1 MKFDYIV
8 ISNSDSFLN
17 EYISQERNLMNALTN
32 FDGSNGIAFLPQN
45 KNNLAYFLTDGRY
58 TLQAG
63 KQLSNKYEWKIFNI
77 TDKALID
84 IVNLIS
90 PQKIAFAC
98 DLFSYKRIS
107 HLHNVYHIA
116 SDDIRGNYNIPKPI
130 NKIKIYEYDIKY
142 SGESTLSKLKK
153 VQNLMKSDVALITD
167 TSSVCWLSNLRAI
180 DGEIPSSHMF
190 NAYAMVYKGIDKID
204 IYCENNYEVIGEVD
218 RHININNISELNIIN
233 CNISLDS
240 LSMNYDIYTKI
251 EKNNKIIDSNFS
263 ILHLQARK
271 NDTEIQG
278 FLNAQAQDKIVL
290 DRFSDWLKNATDITE
305 LDVVTKMKELRSEMP
320 GFVCQ
325 SFDTIAG
332 WNENGAII
340 HYKPTLESNKKI
352 DGNGVL
358 LVDSGGHY
366 LGGTTDV
373 TRTFLIGSVSDEARY
388 HYKLVEDA
396 NRLLNNAKFPVGVLG
411 CQLDAI
417 ARQNLWKDGLEYQ
430 HGTGHGVG
438 NFLSV
443 HEGPFSI
450 SKRSSVPIY
459 ENYIMSIEPGLYFEG
474 KYGIR
479 IENLVY
485 TKKIND
491 NFMEFCRCE

>member
-1 MKFDYIV
+1 MKFDYLV
-8 ISNSDSFLN
+8 TSNSDSFLN
-17 EYISQERNLMNALTN
+17 EYTYSERSLMKALTN
-32 FDGSNGIAFLPQN
+32 FDGSNGIAFLPKN
-45 KNNLAYFLTDGRY
+45 KNNPAYFLTDGRY
-58 TLQAG
+58 TLQAQ
-63 KQLSNKYEWKIFNI
+63 KQLTKEYEWKVFNI
-77 TDKALID
+77 VDTSLID
-84 IVNLIS
+84 IINLIS
-90 PQKIAFAC
+90 PQTIAFAG

-107 HLHNVYHIA
+107 HLNGIFYIA
-116 SDDIRGNYNIPKPI
+116 SDDVRNIYDIKKHN

-142 SGESTLSKLKK
+142 SGESFLSKLKRT
-153 VQNLMKSDVALITD
+153 QNLMKSDVALITD

-190 NAYAMVYKGIDKID
+190 NSYAMIHKNIDKID
-204 IYCENNYEVIGEVD
+204 IYCENEHEIIGEID
-218 RHININNISELNIIN
+218 RHINIRNISELNIKD
-233 CNISLDS
+233 CNISIDS
-240 LSMNYDIYTKI
+240 SSMNYNIYRRI
-251 EKNNKIIDSNFS
+251 EKNNKIIDSNFN
-263 ILHLQARK
+263 ILRLQARK

-278 FLNAQAQDKIVL
+278 FLNAQEQDKIVL
-290 DRFSDWLKNATDITE
+290 EKFSDWLKNTPDITE
-305 LDVVTKMKELRSEMP
+305 LDVVAKIHDLRSKMP

-340 HYKPTLESNKKI
+340 HYKPTPESNKKI
-352 DGNGVL
+352 EGDGVL

-373 TRTFLIGSVSDEARY
+373 TRTFLIGNVSDEIRY
-388 HYKLVEDA
+388 HHKLVEDA
-396 NRLLNNAKFPVGVLG
+396 NKVLNKAKFPIGVLG

-417 ARQNLWKDGLEYQ
+417 ARQNLWNAGFDYQ

-450 SKRSSVPIY
+450 SKRSLVPIY
-459 ENYIMSIEPGLYFEG
+459 ENHIMSIEPGLYLEG
-474 KYGIR
+474 RYGIR

-485 TKKIND
+485 TKKVD
-491 NFMEFCRCE
+491 ENFMEFGRYE